1 MGKKN
6 LHNSKLKKDYKNK
19 ICSKSAGKKL
29 HNKAFALLFA
39 SGVFSTGATGA
50 IAPIIL
56 RKRPTAPVILHL
68 PDSVIILMLHMC
80 AMQAKFQNSEKFS
93 ITFF

>member
-50 IAPIIL
+50 IAPAIL
-56 RKRPTAPVILHL
+56 RKRPIAPVILPGMYPQGQL
-68 PDSVIILMLHMC
+68 LRPRLHPNF
-80 AMQAKFQNSEKFS
+80 ADNLNKKIPAIF
-93 ITFF
+93 